1 MEVSRADQFH
11 RSMNYYNNVSNI
23 LSNSCIFFNLSDKT
37 LDRNRKPKLN
47 SNCSKIVGKVR
58 AKLDN
63 ASRGSM
69 GSKSRSN
76 SSDYKA
82 RSPISLRRGEERRAL
97 FLSLS
102 VRSAERKLPFYSRGR
117 PRMRRMA
124 LYRGPSTCRR
134 RPRFRVS
141 IRSCGGKKEYIPLSV
156 LLSTFFSS
164 GSFEW
169 TRRRRRRIKGR
180 GGGCTFD
187 PFLLDLPATT
197 LPPLTQPSMADDR
210 RWF

>member
-1 MEVSRADQFH
+1 
-11 RSMNYYNNVSNI
+11 MNYYNNVSNI

-37 LDRNRKPKLN
+37 IGLDRNRKPKLN
-47 SNCSKIVGKVR
+47 SNC
-58 AKLDN
+58 
-63 ASRGSM
+63 
-69 GSKSRSN
+69 SKSRSN

>member
-1 MEVSRADQFH
+1 
-11 RSMNYYNNVSNI
+11 MNYYNNVSNI

-82 RSPISLRRGEERRAL
+82 RSPISLRGEKNFL
-97 FLSLS
+97 SLSLS

-169 TRRRRRRIKGR
+169 TRRRRIKGRR

>member
-1 MEVSRADQFH
+1 
-11 RSMNYYNNVSNI
+11 MNYYNNVSNI

-37 LDRNRKPKLN
+37 IGLDRNRKPKLN

-102 VRSAERKLPFYSRGR
+102 LSEARKGNCLFIVGGGREWEGWLYIEGHQRVGVDRDSEYRFDRAEERKNIF
-117 PRMRRMA
+117 
-124 LYRGPSTCRR
+124 LYRFYYLPSFHRA
-134 RPRFRVS
+134 
-141 IRSCGGKKEYIPLSV
+141 LSN
-156 LLSTFFSS
+156 
-164 GSFEW
+164 
-169 TRRRRRRIKGR
+169 GR
-180 GGGCTFD
+180 GGGGGE
-187 PFLLDLPATT
+187 
-197 LPPLTQPSMADDR
+197 
-210 RWF
+210 

>member
-1 MEVSRADQFH
+1 
-11 RSMNYYNNVSNI
+11 MNYYNNVSNI

-164 GSFEW
+164 GSFE
-169 TRRRRRRIKGR
+169 RAR
-180 GGGCTFD
+180 
-187 PFLLDLPATT
+187 
-197 LPPLTQPSMADDR
+197 
-210 RWF
+210 

>member
-1 MEVSRADQFH
+1 
-11 RSMNYYNNVSNI
+11 MNYYNNVSNI

-37 LDRNRKPKLN
+37 IGLDRNRKPKLN